1 MGLTVPQAAVAN
13 DKSRFKVLVAGRR
26 FGKTHLCIRQL
37 CYHARLP
44 DRRIMYIAPSYRMA
58 RQIVWDDLKT
68 KLINLNWLKSKNEN
82 GLDIKLKNN
91 TTISLR
97 GAENADALR
106 GVGLDY
112 VIFDEVADINKEVW
126 TTIIRPAL
134 SDKLGHGFFCGTP
147 KGKANYLYDL
157 YSNAKFEK
165 DWNSWS
171 YTTVQ
176 GGQVSQDELELARNE
191 LDPKVFR
198 QEFEAS
204 FETFDG
210 VIYHNWSRNR
220 NVKRWQYPLPS
231 ILHVGVDFNTS
242 PLSAIVMAG
251 HGDGLWAIQELVLYN
266 ANTHQLCQELKNR
279 FPDQRIIVYPDPSG
293 KQRKTSAMGMTDISI
308 LQNEGFVVKAR
319 RHSIPVRDRINAVNS
334 LLLNTN
340 NKVRLWVDPECK
352 MLIKAMEK
360 MSYKE
365 GTNIPDLNNDY
376 NHISDAV
383 GYAIEFQYPVARERK
398 QDAQPQRWAVPVRA

>member
-37 CYHARLP
+37 CYYARMP
-44 DRRIMYIAPSYRMA
+44 NKRIMYIAPSYRMA
-58 RQIVWDDLKT
+58 RQIVWDDLKS
-68 KLINLNWLKSKNEN
+68 KLIKLNWLKSKNEN
-82 GLDIKLKNN
+82 GLDIKLKND
-91 TTISLR
+91 TIISLR

-106 GVGLDY
+106 GVGLDF
-112 VIFDEVADINKEVW
+112 VIFDEVADINKETW
-126 TTIIRPAL
+126 THIIRPAL
-134 SDKLGHGFFCGTP
+134 ADKQGDGFFCGTP
-147 KGKANYLYDL
+147 KGTANYLYDL

-176 GGQVSQDELELARNE
+176 GGNVTKEELESARNE

-210 VIYHNWSRNR
+210 IIYHNWSRNR
-220 NVKRWQYPLPS
+220 NIKRWHYPLPS
-231 ILHVGVDFNTS
+231 ILHVGIDFNTS
-242 PLSAIVMAG
+242 PMSAIVMAG
-251 HGDGLWAIQELVLYN
+251 HGDGLWAIDELVLYN
-266 ANTHQLCQELKNR
+266 ANTHELCQEIKNK
-279 FPDQRIIVYPDPSG
+279 FPNQRIVVYPDPAG
-293 KQRKTSAMGMTDISI
+293 RQRKTSAMGQTDISI
-308 LQNEGFVVKAR
+308 LQNEGFIVKAR
-319 RHSIPVRDRINAVNS
+319 RASIPVRDRINAVNS

-340 NKVRLWVDPECK
+340 NKVRLWVDPKCK
-352 MLIKAMEK
+352 ILIKAMEK

-376 NHISDAV
+376 NHISDAI

-398 QDAQPQRWAVPVRA
+398 QEAQPQRWAVPMRA